1 MLVFMR
7 KKGET
12 FYIGE
17 NIEIT
22 IADIENKQVKVCVNA
37 PQSLP
42 IIRKELIQ
50 KESKNKTKKNIFQ
63 IVEKMKQQA

>member
-7 KKGET
+7 KEGES

-22 IADIENKQVKVCVNA
+22 INTIENNQVKVCVEA
-37 PQSLP
+37 PKELP
-42 IIRKELIQ
+42 IIRKELLTN
-50 KESKNKTKKNIFQ
+50 ESHKKTKQDIFET
-63 IVEKMKQQA
+63 VEKLKKRA